1 MRKSRKLK
9 ANLSDILKSKESKGI
24 TLVAL
29 VITIIILL
37 ILAGISISSLTN
49 TGIFEKAK
57 EAKNKSE
64 NAESEQNKKLDEFEK
79 EIDKYLPD
87 GNDETKKDD
96 DDSWQDLSV
105 TDKIKKLK
113 KVNAKLAI
121 FDKSV
126 AGTKSDYNSKVR
138 DDDMN
143 VLEKSMTMERAEC
156 ACGKVREIFNKA
168 IEMNLVKDYTDVQV
182 QTIVNDDGTEQK
194 EEIIVAPIEE
204 ESVVLFDF
212 YAYNF
217 EQKPGEIVPVAF
229 SMNYTISPNGK
240 EWLDGGTPNF
250 HKGSIENP
258 DKDGGDFESV
268 LTWVNTEYAKNG
280 FVGMLAKTTKPG
292 IENLTVTEIGQV
304 VHRKISVLTKTD
316 FVKAIKALN
325 LDLSAYEGKCAHPIK

>member
-240 EWLDGGTPNF
+240 EWLDRGTPNF

-258 DKDGGDFESV
+258 DNDGGEMESV

>member
-64 NAESEQNKKLDEFEK
+64 NAELEENKKLDEFEK

-87 GNDETKKDD
+87 GNGETKTD
-96 DDSWQDLSV
+96 DDSWKDLSV

-113 KVNAKLAI
+113 EVNAKLAI

-126 AGTKSDYNSKVR
+126 AGTKSDYNSKVI
-138 DDDMN
+138 DDDLN
-143 VLEKSMTMERAEC
+143 VLEKSSTMEEAKCE
-156 ACGKVREIFNKA
+156 CGKVREIFNKA

-182 QTIVNDDGTEQK
+182 QTIVNADGTEQK
-194 EEIIVAPIEE
+194 KEIIVAPIEE

-217 EQKPGEIVPVAF
+217 EQKPGIIPMAF
-229 SMNYTISPNGK
+229 SLDYFLNPNGK
-240 EWLDGGTPNF
+240 EWLNGWQPNF
-250 HKGSIENP
+250 NTGSINNT
-258 DKDGGDFESV
+258 KSDGGDNESI
-268 LTWVNTEYAKNG
+268 LTWVNKEYVKNG
-280 FVGMLAKTTKPG
+280 FVGMQARVNMKGK
-292 IENLTVTEIGQV
+292 ENLTITEAGQV

-325 LDLSAYEGKCAHPIK
+325 LDLSAYEGKCTHPIK

>member
-49 TGIFEKAK
+49 TGIFEKVK

>member
-1 MRKSRKLK
+1 MRKSRKLQ

-138 DDDMN
+138 DDDLN
-143 VLEKSMTMERAEC
+143 VLEKSMTMDRAEC

-194 EEIIVAPIEE
+194 KEIIVAPIEE

-212 YAYNF
+212 YVYNF
-217 EQKPGEIVPVAF
+217 EQKKGEIVPIAF
-229 SMNYTISPNGK
+229 STNYTISPNGK

-258 DKDGGDFESV
+258 DNDGGDFESV

-280 FVGMLAKTTKPG
+280 FVGMLAKSTVPG
-292 IENLTVTEIGQV
+292 DEKFTVTEIGQV

-325 LDLSAYEGKCAHPIK
+325 LDLSAYEGKCTHPIK